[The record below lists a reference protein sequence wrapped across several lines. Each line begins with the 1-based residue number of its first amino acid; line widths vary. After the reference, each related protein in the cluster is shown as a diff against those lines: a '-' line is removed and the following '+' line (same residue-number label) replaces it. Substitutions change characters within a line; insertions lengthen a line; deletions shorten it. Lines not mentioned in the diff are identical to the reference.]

1 MTSDWPAV
9 NNSSVY
15 GQMLAKLD
23 EIEQALDLQDPDL
36 ITQLSRDVEHC
47 LEQIKQFDR
56 QSTQPATAARRVQLE
71 ELLTRNQALAA
82 RIREITALQRNELNQ
97 LKIGMDTARGYASHH
112 ARRTGS
118 IINSSN

>member
-1 MTSDWPAV
+1 MTSNRPQSNLPSA
-9 NNSSVY
+9 Y

-23 EIEQALDLQDPDL
+23 EIERALDLQDAEL
-36 ITQLSRDVEHC
+36 IGQLSSEVEQC

-56 QSTQPATAARRVQLE
+56 QAGQPATVERRVQMK
-71 ELLTRNQALAA
+71 ELLARNQVLTT

-97 LKIGMDTARGYASHH
+97 LKVGLDTAKGYASYH
-112 ARRTGS
+112 AKRTGS

>member
-1 MTSDWPAV
+1 MTIDRSQ
-9 NNSSVY
+9 NNNPSAY

-36 ITQLSRDVEHC
+36 IAQLSRDVEHC

>member
-1 MTSDWPAV
+1 MTSDRPQD
-9 NNSSVY
+9 NNPSAY

-47 LEQIKQFDR
+47 LEQIKNFDR
-56 QSTQPATAARRVQLE
+56 QAGQPATAERRVQLE
-71 ELLTRNQALAA
+71 ELLTRNQTLAA

-97 LKIGMDTARGYASHH
+97 LKIGMDTAKGYASHH

>member
-1 MTSDWPAV
+1 MTIDRSQ
-9 NNSSVY
+9 NNNPSAY

-47 LEQIKQFDR
+47 LEQIKNFDR
-56 QSTQPATAARRVQLE
+56 QASQPATAERRVQLE
-71 ELLTRNQALAA
+71 ELLARNQALAA

-97 LKIGMDTARGYASHH
+97 LKIGMDTAKGYASHH

>member
-1 MTSDWPAV
+1 MTIDRSQ
-9 NNSSVY
+9 NNNPSAY

>member
-1 MTSDWPAV
+1 MTNDRTQG
-9 NNSSVY
+9 NNPSAY

-23 EIEQALDLQDPDL
+23 EIERTLDLQDAEL
-36 ITQLSRDVEHC
+36 IGQLSSEVEQC

-56 QSTQPATAARRVQLE
+56 QAGQPATVKRRAQME
-71 ELLTRNQALAA
+71 ELLARNQVLTA

-97 LKIGMDTARGYASHH
+97 LKVGLETAKGYASHH
-112 ARRTGS
+112 AKRTGS